1 MARIDFKLKY
11 ADSALGYLWSL
22 LKPLAMFSVLY
33 LVFGRF
39 FKLNAGLSHYPVYL
53 LIGVL
58 LWSFFVDA
66 TTTTLPTIVY
76 RGDLLRKLAF
86 PRIVVPVSSTL
97 TAALTFAVNLVA
109 IAAFIAG
116 NRIVPDPRWLLLVPL
131 ITELYLFTLG
141 LSLLLATLFVSFRD
155 IGQIWDLLAQLLF
168 YATPIFYP
176 LSLLPQWMQYV
187 VFLNPFV
194 QVMQDV
200 RSIVLPME
208 PVTTAPQV
216 YGTWAGE
223 LIPLM
228 VAALTVAVGFGLF
241 RRRSPWF
248 AEKV

>member
-1 MARIDFKLKY
+1 M
-11 ADSALGYLWSL
+11 
-22 LKPLAMFSVLY
+22 
-33 LVFGRF
+33 
-39 FKLNAGLSHYPVYL
+39 
-53 LIGVL
+53 
-58 LWSFFVDA
+58 
-66 TTTTLPTIVY
+66 
-76 RGDLLRKLAF
+76 
-86 PRIVVPVSSTL
+86 
-97 TAALTFAVNLVA
+97 
-109 IAAFIAG
+109 
-116 NRIVPDPRWLLLVPL
+116 PL

-141 LSLLLATLFVSFRD
+141 LALLLATLFVSFRD
-155 IGQIWDLLAQLLF
+155 IGQIWDLVAQLLF

-176 LSLLPQWMQYV
+176 LTLLPQWMQYV

-216 YGTWAGE
+216 YGSWAGE